1 MQIISPDCF
10 QLRNH
15 LAIELAR
22 VVERTA
28 QQSNLKQ
35 QLKWDK
41 CGRKINDL
49 WAAVAQVFANQ
60 IEIASETT
68 IGSSQAPIDT
78 PVLEGPE
85 DSACQSRHR
94 KQIEHVPVIERGMR
108 ILRMS
113 HGRDARATLG
123 NVAIKRKRIPHLLAL
138 RILKF
143 RNCCITRQQIVG
155 IKLISSKLNRSRRV
169 ASP

>member
-1 MQIISPDCF
+1 MQIISHDCF

-85 DSACQSRHR
+85 DSACQSRDR
-94 KQIEHVPVIERGMR
+94 KQIQNVPIVNSTLCAFVTPLRLCANISFNGLNVTIEREC
-108 ILRMS
+108 I
-113 HGRDARATLG
+113 AFC
-123 NVAIKRKRIPHLLAL
+123 LLL
-138 RILKF
+138 RIVEISQ
-143 RNCCITRQQIVG
+143 RCI
-155 IKLISSKLNRSRRV
+155 
-169 ASP
+169 SP